1 MANNKT
7 IQYVFLHLDGVILEN
22 ILAPIIRNILKKLG
36 GEYTAEVENNIFA
49 RSQIHAARY
58 LKQTLNLS
66 HSVEDIIQLYYSE
79 RKKYESEN
87 SIRLNDGLEDLLKL
101 LKSFGYK
108 IVSYGGAP
116 KEYFLKNA
124 KDFLDYF
131 DDEKYIQTKDIRPG
145 VREITQ
151 GIYNLQFK
159 EVLFIDE
166 ERTVAEAAKHYNAP
180 FIGVASKHEYS
191 FQKMEMEKIKVKY
204 IVNNLKEINSSLLN
218 KIEVDIKQNLIWQ

>member
-1 MANNKT
+1 VANKRT
-7 IQYVFLHLDGVILEN
+7 IQYIFLHLDGVILEN
-22 ILAPIIRNILKKLG
+22 ILAPIIRNIIKKLG
-36 GEYTAEVENNIFA
+36 GEYSAEVENNIFA
-49 RSQIHAARY
+49 KSQMHAANF
-58 LKQTLNLS
+58 LKQSLNLS
-66 HSVEDIIQLYYSE
+66 QSVEELIELYYSE

-87 SIRLNDGLEDLLKL
+87 SIRPNDGLYELLNL

-124 KDFLDYF
+124 KDFLGYF
-131 DDEKYIQTKDIRPG
+131 DDEQYIQTRDIRPG
-145 VREITQ
+145 IREITQ

-191 FQKMEMEKIKVKY
+191 FQKMEMEKMNIKY

-218 KIEVDIKQNLIWQ
+218 KIENDVSNI

>member
-1 MANNKT
+1 MANKNT
-7 IQYVFLHLDGVILEN
+7 IQYIFLHLDGVILEN
-22 ILAPIIRNILKKLG
+22 ILAPITRNIIKKLG

-49 RSQIHAARY
+49 RSQIHAANY

-66 HSVEDIIQLYYSE
+66 HSLEEIIQLYYSE

-101 LKSFGYK
+101 LKSSGYK

-116 KEYFLKNA
+116 KDYFLKNING
-124 KDFLDYF
+124 FLNYF

-145 VREITQ
+145 VKEITQ
-151 GIYNLQFK
+151 GIYNLRFQ

-180 FIGVASKHEYS
+180 FIGVASNHEYS
-191 FQKMEMEKIKVKY
+191 FQKMEMEKIKVRY
-204 IVNNLKEINSSLLN
+204 IVNSLSEINTMLLS
-218 KIEVDIKQNLIWQ
+218 KIEIETKLNLVW

>member
-1 MANNKT
+1 VANKNT
-7 IQYVFLHLDGVILEN
+7 IQYIFLHLDGVILEN
-22 ILAPIIRNILKKLG
+22 ILAPITRNIIKKLG

-49 RSQIHAARY
+49 RSQIHAANY

-66 HSVEDIIQLYYSE
+66 HSLEEIIQLYYSE

-101 LKSFGYK
+101 LKSSGYK

-116 KEYFLKNA
+116 KDYFLKNING
-124 KDFLDYF
+124 FLNYF

-145 VREITQ
+145 VKEITQ
-151 GIYNLQFK
+151 GIYNLRFQ

-180 FIGVASKHEYS
+180 FIGVASNHEYS
-191 FQKMEMEKIKVKY
+191 FQKMEMEKIKVRY
-204 IVNNLKEINSSLLN
+204 IVNSLSEINTMLLS
-218 KIEVDIKQNLIWQ
+218 KIEIETKLNLVW